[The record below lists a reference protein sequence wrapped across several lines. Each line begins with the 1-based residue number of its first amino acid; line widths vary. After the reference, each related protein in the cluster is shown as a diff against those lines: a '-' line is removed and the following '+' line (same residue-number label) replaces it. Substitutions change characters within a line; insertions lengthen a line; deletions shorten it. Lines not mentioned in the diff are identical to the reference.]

1 MSDIVWKI
9 VFAAAALFN
18 AAVGAPL
25 LFAPVQ
31 GLALMGLGPQ
41 PLLLFVQLAGGLI
54 VMFGLAYAMVA
65 RNLALRE
72 IAWLGAIGKFMAVAL
87 LAIYKSSGEIS
98 DTTFALGMGDLAF
111 TALFLW
117 FLFGGRRA
125 AA

>member
-1 MSDIVWKI
+1 MSDTIWKI
-9 VFAAAALFN
+9 VFGAAALFN
-18 AAVGAPL
+18 TAVGAPL
-25 LFAPVQ
+25 LFVPVQ

-72 IAWLGAIGKFMAVAL
+72 IAWLGAIGKFMAVTL

-98 DTTFALGMGDLAF
+98 DTTFALGMGDLVFA
-111 TALFLW
+111 ALFLW
-117 FLFGGRRA
+117 FLFGGRRVA
-125 AA
+125 A